1 MLYSRSLLVIH
12 FKNSSVYM
20 SIPNFKSFLKFS
32 DHCLQVNKCQ
42 AIQWSLLISSFLS
55 FIANSPV
62 MALGG
67 QSCILPK
74 SKEMTNTPN
83 W

>member
-1 MLYSRSLLVIH
+1 MC
-12 FKNSSVYM
+12 
-20 SIPNFKSFLKFS
+20 IPNFESFLKFS
-32 DHCLQVNKCQ
+32 DHCLPVNKCQ
-42 AIQWSLLISSFLS
+42 AIQWSLFICSFLS

-74 SKEMTNTPN
+74 FKEMTNTLN